1 MRTEAVAYAPI
12 NPVRNAAD
20 TLGMALAPT
29 APLPEVLE
37 RPPSK
42 PPWYTQLIHWIADAR
57 SHRVICLVGGIWLLN
72 AFDLMLTVLAH
83 QQGLLQ
89 EENPIARHLL
99 AMGIPSIVLFKIG
112 LVLIGSY
119 PLLRFRTA
127 RVTELGTLVILVA
140 YALLAVHWSE
150 CYELYTLAATND
162 AQFAGVVEMI
172 GRIF

>member
-1 MRTEAVAYAPI
+1 M
-12 NPVRNAAD
+12 D
-20 TLGMALAPT
+20 H
-29 APLPEVLE
+29 
-37 RPPSK
+37 PSGK
-42 PPWYTQLIHWIADAR
+42 PPWYDRLVHWVADAR
-57 SHRVICLVGGIWLLN
+57 SHRVICLVAGIWLLN

-99 AMGIPSIVLFKIG
+99 RLGVPSIVLFKIG

-140 YALLAVHWSE
+140 YALLAVHWSD

-162 AQFAGVVEMI
+162 IQLAEIIERI
-172 GRIF
+172 GPIR